1 MVRWVEGER
10 SEMRGERLTK
20 KVGLVGRGLVFAT
33 KFIGAWCG
41 EEEETHLKTRKDIV
55 EPHSVGPV

>member
-41 EEEETHLKTRKDIV
+41 EKEETHLKIKGL
-55 EPHSVGPV
+55 SS